1 MISTRDNS
9 NSHCKSRLIT
19 SKQASKI
26 FLIVTINTTTTAHK
40 LLEAS
45 YSTNR
50 DTQEKQNL
58 IRQSPNDLKFCT

>member
-9 NSHCKSRLIT
+9 NSHREPRLIT

-26 FLIVTINTTTTAHK
+26 FLIVTINTTTGAHK

-50 DTQEKQNL
+50 AT
-58 IRQSPNDLKFCT
+58 